1 MLIDWLYR
9 TTLDVSLLIGLILLI
24 RPVARKTLGAR
35 ATYWLWFIPLI
46 RVLIP
51 NRPSRPPTV
60 LEAVPLPSGQLDIA
74 ILPNPDVFVLPNSFP
89 ITAIWLTGMLL
100 WVVSL
105 SIGRVRFDKS
115 LKSCTSPCDTPAD
128 LIALLPDRLRNLD
141 TSFFTCALPGAPFV
155 TGFLRA
161 SVYLPEDFEDRFNA
175 RERKCIV
182 HHELMHFSRRDIW
195 MQAAWEAIRT
205 VFWFNPIVHIAA
217 IALRDDQ
224 ELACDHDVLISC
236 KADERF
242 HYARALFAG
251 AGPLLL
257 PPTLAFFSKPT
268 ARIVMIEKHR
278 KSHARSVAGLSLC
291 ALVGVFAFTKAPLSM
306 AQQGLDEPI
315 TLNLQMLPIETVIEL
330 FANFAGETIGGVHRV
345 AGSVITIRVTD
356 VPARD
361 ALTQL
366 LNCVGHT
373 LESDGAVLEIIPL
386 GSSGDALFQ
395 CLDVEIEEDRSI

>member
-1 MLIDWLYR
+1 MPIDWLYR
-9 TTLDVSLLIGLILLI
+9 TTLEVSLLIGLILLI
-24 RPVARKTLGAR
+24 RPVVRRTLGAR
-35 ATYWLWFIPLI
+35 AAYWLWFLPLI
-46 RVLIP
+46 RVLMP

-74 ILPNPDVFVLPNSFP
+74 ILPDPDVLILPNSIP
-89 ITAIWLTGMLL
+89 ITAVWLAGMLL
-100 WVVSL
+100 WVGSRAVAWA
-105 SIGRVRFDKS
+105 RFNRS
-115 LKSCTSPCDTPAD
+115 LKTCASQTDAPAD
-128 LIALLPDRLRNLD
+128 LVALLPERLRRFD
-141 TSFFTCALPGAPFV
+141 TRFFSCSLPGAPFV
-155 TGFLRA
+155 TGFLRP
-161 SVYLPEDFEDRFNA
+161 SVYLPEDFEDRFDA
-175 RERKCIV
+175 DERKCIV

-236 KADERF
+236 AADERF
-242 HYARALFAG
+242 HYARALLTG

-257 PPTLAFFSKPT
+257 PRTLAFFSRPT
-268 ARIVMIEKHR
+268 ERFVMIEKH
-278 KSHARSVAGLSLC
+278 HRSKTRDVAGLLLC
-291 ALVGVFAFTKAPLSM
+291 SVVGVFALTKAPLSM

-315 TLNLQMLPIETVIEL
+315 TLNLQSLPIEAAIGL
-330 FANFAGETIGGVHRV
+330 FASFSGQTIEGLDRIS
-345 AGSVITIRVTD
+345 GSIVTIRVSG

-373 LESDGAVLEIIPL
+373 LESHGEVLEIVPL
-386 GSSGDALFQ
+386 RSAGDASFE
-395 CLDVEIEEDRSI
+395 CLDVAIEENRTL